1 MDATEFD
8 RIYRPRLAA
17 LATSNL
23 SDALDRLG
31 VARAAVAGITPRW
44 GRTKVI
50 GRAVTIR
57 MTAAGAVPAV
67 AHLGVDAIAAS
78 VPGDVIVV
86 DNRGDLHHNC
96 WGEILALAAQLK
108 GVAGVVVDGAVRDVD
123 ACEAFGFAVHARGT
137 VPSTARGRIV
147 QEAWNVPVRLGDAPV
162 RPGDVVVADVNG
174 VVVIPIER
182 LADAVRAAEEI
193 LAKEN
198 AMLDALRAGQSI
210 QDVDQRFN
218 YEQMLLKPALATAPG
233 PVLGPAP
240 AVSTSPSPSSTSA
253 SNPKDGR

>member
-1 MDATEFD
+1 MTASDFD
-8 RIYRPRLAA
+8 REHRPRLQA

-31 VARAAVAGITPRW
+31 IARAAVAGIVPRW

-50 GRAVTIR
+50 GRAITIR

-67 AHLGVDAIAAS
+67 AHLGVDAIAAAA
-78 VPGDVIVV
+78 PGDVIVV

-96 WGEILALAAQLK
+96 WGEILSLAAQLK

-147 QEAWNVPVRLGDAPV
+147 QEAWNVPVRLADAAV
-162 RPGDVVVADVNG
+162 RPGDVIVADVNG
-174 VVVIPIER
+174 VVVVPAER
-182 LADAVRAAEEI
+182 LIEVVEVAERI
-193 LAKEN
+193 LAQEN
-198 AMLDALRAGQSI
+198 AMMDALRAGASI
-210 QDVDQRFN
+210 VEVDRRFQ
-218 YEQMLLKPALATAPG
+218 YERMLKPATGTEA
-233 PVLGPAP
+233 
-240 AVSTSPSPSSTSA
+240 SA
-253 SNPKDGR
+253 

>member
-1 MDATEFD
+1 MNASDFD
-8 RIYRPRLAA
+8 SGFRARLDA

-31 VARAAVAGITPRW
+31 IARCAVQGIVPRW
-44 GRTKVI
+44 GRTKVV

-67 AHLGVDAIAAS
+67 AHLGVDAIAS
-78 VPGDVIVV
+78 SERGDVIVV

-96 WGEILALAAQLK
+96 WGEILSLAAQLK
-108 GVAGVVVDGAVRDVD
+108 GVSGVVVDGSVRDVD
-123 ACEAFGFAVHARGT
+123 TCETFGFAVHARGT

-162 RPGDVVVADVNG
+162 RPGDVIVADVNG

-182 LADAVRAAEEI
+182 LADVVQAAEEI
-193 LAKEN
+193 MAKEN
-198 AMLDALRAGQSI
+198 AMLDALRAGESI
-210 QDVDQRFN
+210 LEVDRRFN
-218 YEQMLLKPALATAPG
+218 YEHMLRQGAAGSK
-233 PVLGPAP
+233 
-240 AVSTSPSPSSTSA
+240 
-253 SNPKDGR
+253 

>member
-1 MDATEFD
+1 MNATDFD
-8 RIYRPRLAA
+8 RDFRARLQK

-31 VARAAVAGITPRW
+31 IARCAVAGIVPRW
-44 GRTKVI
+44 GATKVI
-50 GRAVTIR
+50 GRALTIR

-67 AHLGVDAIAAS
+67 AHLGVDAITAS
-78 VPGDVIVV
+78 ERGDVIVI

-96 WGEILALAAQLK
+96 WGEILALGAQLK

-123 ACEAFGFAVHARGT
+123 ACEVFGFAVHARGT

-162 RPGDVVVADVNG
+162 RPGDVIVADVNG

-182 LADAVRAAEEI
+182 LAEVVGAAEEI
-193 LAKEN
+193 MAKEL
-198 AMLDALRAGQSI
+198 AMLEALRAGESMLQ
-210 QDVDQRFN
+210 VDRRFN
-218 YEQMLLKPALATAPG
+218 YEQMLRPG
-233 PVLGPAP
+233 SGA
-240 AVSTSPSPSSTSA
+240 
-253 SNPKDGR
+253 

>member
-1 MDATEFD
+1 MNATDFD
-8 RIYRPRLAA
+8 RDFRPRLER

-31 VARAAVAGITPRW
+31 IARCAVAGIVPRW
-44 GRTKVI
+44 GATKVI
-50 GRAVTIR
+50 GRALTIR

-78 VPGDVIVV
+78 ERGDVIVI

-96 WGEILALAAQLK
+96 WGEILALGAQLK

-123 ACEAFGFAVHARGT
+123 ACEVFGFPVHAGGT

-162 RPGDVVVADVNG
+162 RPGDVIVADVNG

-182 LADAVRAAEEI
+182 LADVVSAAEEI
-193 LAKEN
+193 MAKELT
-198 AMLDALRAGQSI
+198 MLDALRSGESMLE
-210 QDVDQRFN
+210 VDRRFN
-218 YEQMLLKPALATAPG
+218 YEQMLRP
-233 PVLGPAP
+233 
-240 AVSTSPSPSSTSA
+240 PSGA
-253 SNPKDGR
+253 

>member
-1 MDATEFD
+1 MNAIDFD
-8 RIYRPRLAA
+8 RDFRSRLEK

-31 VARAAVAGITPRW
+31 IARCAVAGIVPRW
-44 GRTKVI
+44 GATKVI
-50 GRAVTIR
+50 GRALTIR

-78 VPGDVIVV
+78 ERGDVIVI

-96 WGEILALAAQLK
+96 WGEILALGAQLK

-123 ACEAFGFAVHARGT
+123 ACEVFGFAVHARGT

-162 RPGDVVVADVNG
+162 RPGDVIVADVNG

-182 LADAVRAAEEI
+182 LAEVVGAAEEI
-193 LAKEN
+193 MAKEL
-198 AMLDALRAGQSI
+198 AMLEALRAGESMLQ
-210 QDVDQRFN
+210 VDRRFN
-218 YEQMLLKPALATAPG
+218 YEQMLRPG
-233 PVLGPAP
+233 SGA
-240 AVSTSPSPSSTSA
+240 
-253 SNPKDGR
+253 